1 MPRLITLLFLIFSD
15 TAAFAK
21 PEESD
26 SLFKKISPLVFR
38 VKTALTAN
46 APKASYGSGF
56 VVDEKGLLITNY
68 HVISDVVQGKGGY
81 QNFVIM
87 NEKPIPAEILGFD
100 VVHDLALIKID
111 HVFPTKITFSGK
123 EPTIGESIFSFGIPM
138 DQNLSIG
145 NGLFNGFRKQ
155 GPFEEI
161 QMSTPVNS
169 GMSGGPTTDSKGNLV
184 GVNVSALKDANNLT
198 FSVPARHVKKLLQ
211 DSKIRPF
218 QKGDKNFYHTRIEEQ
233 LSQAQAEVMKDIA
246 GTSMSSRLSEWT
258 FKELPEYFKCWMAR
272 LNSQIKSD
280 MRKMEQTELQCQLEQ
295 VVFLEE
301 KVRAL
306 SFKSRLIEMRNK
318 KLNPF
323 QFSDAIQTTLNHWTL
338 SEKPFVEEEFNVFGR
353 FSCDEEKIWNQE
365 GLPVLINF
373 CARKYILYPSLFQT
387 VLKFAVIDPK
397 AENTLLGVI
406 RMDGYS
412 QLETKNYLMGFLNY
426 VKRK

>member
-1 MPRLITLLFLIFSD
+1 MLRWITLLFVLFSD
-15 TAAFAK
+15 TASFAK
-21 PEESD
+21 PEGND
-26 SLFKKISPLVFR
+26 SLFIKISPLVFR

-68 HVISDVVQGKGGY
+68 HVISEVVQGKGGY

-87 NEKPIPAEILGFD
+87 NEKPYPAEILGFD
-100 VVHDLALIKID
+100 VIQDLALIKID
-111 HVFPTKITFSGK
+111 YVFPSKITFSEK
-123 EPTIGESIFSFGIPM
+123 EPTFGESLFSFGIPM
-138 DQNLSIG
+138 DQNLSIV

-161 QMSTPVNS
+161 QMSTPINP
-169 GMSGGPTTDSKGNLV
+169 GMSGGPTTDSRGTLI
-184 GVNVSALKDANNLT
+184 GVNVSALKEANNLT

-211 DSKIRPF
+211 DSKTRPLQRGNIKF
-218 QKGDKNFYHTRIEEQ
+218 FHNRIEEQ
-233 LSQAQAEVMKDIA
+233 LSLAQAEVMKDIA
-246 GTSMSSRLSEWT
+246 GTSVSSRLSEWT
-258 FKELPEYFKCWMAR
+258 FKELPGYFKCWMAR

-280 MRKMEQTELQCQLEQ
+280 MRKLEQTELQCQLEQ
-295 VVFLEE
+295 IVFLEE
-301 KVRAL
+301 RVRAL
-306 SFKSRLIEMRNK
+306 NFKMSLIEMKNK
-318 KLNPF
+318 KVNPF

-373 CARKYILYPSLFQT
+373 CVRRYILYPSLFQT

-397 AENTLLGVI
+397 DENSLLGLI
-406 RMDGYS
+406 SMSGYS
-412 QLETKNYLMGFLNY
+412 RLETKNYLMGFINH